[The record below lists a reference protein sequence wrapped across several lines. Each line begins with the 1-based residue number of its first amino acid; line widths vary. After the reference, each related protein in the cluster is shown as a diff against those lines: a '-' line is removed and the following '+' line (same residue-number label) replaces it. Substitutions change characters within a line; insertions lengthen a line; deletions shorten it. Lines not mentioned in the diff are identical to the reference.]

1 MKKLLTALALIGL
14 VAGPAMPAYAKS
26 DNAATGKAVGHN
38 DKGDRGVSASAP
50 GQTGDTGK
58 DNAPGQTKGE

>member
-14 VAGPAMPAYAKS
+14 IAAPAMPAFAKS
-26 DNAATGKAVGHN
+26 DHAATGKAVGHGT
-38 DKGDRGVSASAP
+38 KGDHGYSAGAP

-58 DNAPGQTKGE
+58 DNAPGQNK